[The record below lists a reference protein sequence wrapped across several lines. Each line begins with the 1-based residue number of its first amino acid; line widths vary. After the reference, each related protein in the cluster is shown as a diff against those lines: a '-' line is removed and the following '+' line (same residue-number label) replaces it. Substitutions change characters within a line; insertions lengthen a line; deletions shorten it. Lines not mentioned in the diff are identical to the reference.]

1 MNLNS
6 TPSFHL
12 IFFVLLSSFVY
23 SQEMTRE
30 MKYER
35 YLEWELMSKNK
46 VKSIKIYN
54 KNENDKSFKFRTLK
68 EYDSTGKGLG
78 YYYFDKDSNITAYN
92 SYKYYNDTLIEEKN
106 YFKFFRPE
114 INRTVKYTYNDRKQ
128 LKEQECVADI
138 DPYKTTFFYDSNNVL
153 IKDVYCHYQKCGRI
167 TYYIYDEN
175 KALLKEEIRDTSNN
189 IIGEYA
195 YRDNERI
202 LTYKDFSNEE
212 DSIVFVSNVMGDEI
226 EYLNYSNG
234 IIDRRTIT
242 SRNRN
247 GFWESYIE
255 YDDGV
260 IVKYQQRV
268 FNRFD
273 QVNSEERYKDSK
285 LEYKKSIEYD
295 ENGLKIKETII
306 SKNKKNNCTKTYE
319 YFPIGLVKTIK
330 SYYPYEDSI
339 EITNFIYEY
348 YD

>member
-128 LKEQECVADI
+128 LFF
-138 DPYKTTFFYDSNNVL
+138 TTAIMF
-153 IKDVYCHYQKCGRI
+153 
-167 TYYIYDEN
+167 
-175 KALLKEEIRDTSNN
+175 
-189 IIGEYA
+189 
-195 YRDNERI
+195 
-202 LTYKDFSNEE
+202 
-212 DSIVFVSNVMGDEI
+212 
-226 EYLNYSNG
+226 
-234 IIDRRTIT
+234 
-242 SRNRN
+242 
-247 GFWESYIE
+247 
-255 YDDGV
+255 
-260 IVKYQQRV
+260 
-268 FNRFD
+268 
-273 QVNSEERYKDSK
+273 
-285 LEYKKSIEYD
+285 
-295 ENGLKIKETII
+295 
-306 SKNKKNNCTKTYE
+306 
-319 YFPIGLVKTIK
+319 
-330 SYYPYEDSI
+330 
-339 EITNFIYEY
+339 
-348 YD
+348 